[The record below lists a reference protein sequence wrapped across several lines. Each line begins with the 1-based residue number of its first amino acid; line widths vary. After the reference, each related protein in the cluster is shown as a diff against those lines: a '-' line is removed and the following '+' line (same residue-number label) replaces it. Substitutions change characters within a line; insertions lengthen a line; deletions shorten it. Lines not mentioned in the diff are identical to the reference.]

1 MTCPAAVAEGAALP
15 PETDLRRERRAHFAG
30 FEGLLT
36 PGQRR
41 IVELHYVGGRFG
53 RSRKGPARDR
63 VLLHKA
69 LRRLA
74 EAGVELELPPATWGT
89 NGTEAWVDD
98 DQITSRCCDRC
109 GRRYE
114 AELAEGCPGKAWPPE
129 CPTGGRTETQAQ
141 AHGTRWQAATG

>member
-1 MTCPAAVAEGAALP
+1 VTCPDAVAGGAALP

-36 PGQRR
+36 PAQRR
-41 IVELHYVGGRFG
+41 VVELHYVGGRFG

-63 VLLHKA
+63 VLLHRA

-74 EAGVELELPPATWGT
+74 EVGVELELPPATWGV

-109 GRRYE
+109 GRSYA
-114 AELAEGCPGKAWPPE
+114 AELVDGCPGKAWPPE
-129 CPTGGRTETQAQ
+129 CPTGGRTEAQAR
-141 AHGTRWQAATG
+141 AHGTRWRPDAG

>member
-30 FEGLLT
+30 FEDLLT
-36 PGQRR
+36 AGQGRV
-41 IVELHYVGGRFG
+41 VELHYVGGRHG

-74 EAGVELELPPATWGT
+74 EAGVEVELPPATWGT

-109 GRRYE
+109 GGRYA
-114 AELAEGCPGKAWPPE
+114 AELVDGCPGKVWPPE

>member
-1 MTCPAAVAEGAALP
+1 MTCPADVAESAALP
-15 PETDLRRERRAHFAG
+15 PETDLRRERRSHFAG

-36 PGQRR
+36 TRR
-41 IVELHYVGGRFG
+41 CVVELHYVGGRFG

-63 VLLHKA
+63 VQQHKA

-74 EAGVELELPPATWGT
+74 EAGVELELPPATWGV

-98 DQITSRCCDRC
+98 DQITSRCCDCC

-141 AHGTRWQAATG
+141 AHGTRRRPGAG